1 MTKRLGWFLKC
12 SGRSPLN
19 FPIYNVMKKKDSD
32 KYIGLF
38 LENLP
43 KLVIGVWLIIALK
56 KASSVVSNLGAMDF
70 NLGGE
75 VSTSNNEPQRVEEI
89 EKQVEENQIR
99 YLNDGRQVTAE
110 ILNAHAKILVSEGF
124 GWNLAWYNWK
134 SWRENEKV
142 ITDILLLYSN
152 ETFKFISDAY
162 RLVTIDTNKVGRD
175 LLSDCITK
183 LSYSD
188 VQSLEHLRGVGLVV

>member
-1 MTKRLGWFLKC
+1 
-12 SGRSPLN
+12 
-19 FPIYNVMKKKDSD
+19 MKKKDSD

-99 YLNDGRQVTAE
+99 YLNDGRQLTAE